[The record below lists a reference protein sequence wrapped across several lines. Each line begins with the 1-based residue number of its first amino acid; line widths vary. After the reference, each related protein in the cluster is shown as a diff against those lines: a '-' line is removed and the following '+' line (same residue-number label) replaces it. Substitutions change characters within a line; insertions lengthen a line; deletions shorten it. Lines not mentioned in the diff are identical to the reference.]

1 MQKPFLN
8 LRQICHL
15 NVGLLGMQFGWSLQ
29 TGRLDAIYAS
39 FGAKGDQFPLLWVA
53 APLAGLLV
61 QPVVG
66 WLSDYTSGALGR
78 RRPYLLASAVLGAL
92 ALAVLPQASNL
103 WLAAGALW
111 VLDASA
117 NLGLPTFRALAADRL
132 PESQQTRGYAM
143 QGVFL
148 GLGAVLVHALPWL
161 FSSGGGPES
170 VPSSGLVVSAPA
182 RWALYS
188 GALVLLGGV
197 LWTVLTTREDPP
209 EDPDEFRRR
218 RAKHF
223 GLLSGLKDLCNALR
237 ETPETMRRLA
247 GVQVCTWLGLFC
259 LRLSFLPAVA
269 RSVMG
274 AVEEKS
280 VLYAAGVA
288 WGNLLFAVGSV
299 AALLAAVTLVVTGR
313 RTGPRVLHTAC
324 LLCGAAG
331 MLSMGVIHNKYYL
344 FASAVGMGIAWAS
357 VLSMPYALL
366 APALP
371 PGRTGVYMGIFH
383 GFVAIPGIV
392 AALCFGWIVKNL
404 LGNDHVMAVVTGGAL
419 LLLAAILLQTVPSR
433 VEPITARADED
444 ELTPDA
450 GDSVLPA

>member
-1 MQKPFLN
+1 MCN
-8 LRQICHL
+8 LS
-15 NVGLLGMQFGWSLQ
+15 VGLLGMQFGWSLQ
-29 TGRLDAIYAS
+29 TGRLDAIYVS

-61 QPVVG
+61 QPIVG
-66 WLSDYTSGALGR
+66 WLSDYTEGGLGR
-78 RRPYLLASAVLGAL
+78 RRPYLVASAVLGAL
-92 ALAVLPQASNL
+92 ALFFLPRSSNL
-103 WLAAGALW
+103 WLAAGWLW

-132 PESQQTRGYAM
+132 SESQQTRGYAL

-148 GLGAVLVHALPWL
+148 GLGAVLVHVLPRL
-161 FSSGGGPES
+161 FTSAASGPE
-170 VPSSGLVVSAPA
+170 PDAAPDPVSTYG
-182 RWALYS
+182 RWALPI
-188 GALVLLGGV
+188 GALILFGSV
-197 LWTVLTTREDPP
+197 LWTVLTTREDPSD
-209 EDPDEFRRR
+209 DPDDLRRR
-218 RAKHF
+218 RAKHL
-223 GLLSGLKDLCNALR
+223 GLLSGSKDILNAIR
-237 ETPETMRRLA
+237 EMPETMRRLA
-247 GVQVCTWLGLFC
+247 GVQICSWLGLFC

-288 WGNLLFAVGSV
+288 WGNFLFAVGSV
-299 AALLAAVTLVVTGR
+299 AALLAAVGLVVAGR
-313 RTGPRVLHTAC
+313 RTGPRVLHSVC

-344 FASAVGMGIAWAS
+344 LASAVGMGIAWAS

-383 GFVAIPGIV
+383 GFVAIPGII

-404 LGNDHVMAVVTGGAL
+404 LGNDHVTAMVTGGAL
-419 LLLAAILLQTVPSR
+419 LLLAAILLQTVSSQ
-433 VEPITARADED
+433 VEPITLRADED

-450 GDSVLPA
+450 SESVLPA